1 MKAYLNNGIT
11 IEGTV
16 AEIKEFLE
24 GQHYTITT
32 TPNTTPVWFYPSQP
46 LDPKYNKF
54 EITCSTTDI
63 NNKQYH
69 HGTRRINAICSMTSI

>member
-24 GQHYTITT
+24 GQNYTITT
-32 TPNTTPVWFYPSQP
+32 TPNTTPI
-46 LDPKYNKF
+46 LDLSFATFRP
-54 EITCSTTDI
+54 
-63 NNKQYH
+63 
-69 HGTRRINAICSMTSI
+69 

>member
-16 AEIKEFLE
+16 AEIKRVFGRTAL
-24 GQHYTITT
+24 Y
-32 TPNTTPVWFYPSQP
+32 NYNYSKYYSCLVYPSQP

-63 NNKQYH
+63 NNK
-69 HGTRRINAICSMTSI
+69 TISSWNKKN

>member
-16 AEIKEFLE
+16 AEIKEFFGRTEL
-24 GQHYTITT
+24 Y
-32 TPNTTPVWFYPSQP
+32 NYNYSKYYSVWIYPSQP

-63 NNKQYH
+63 NNK
-69 HGTRRINAICSMTSI
+69 TISSWNKKN

>member
-1 MKAYLNNGIT
+1 MKAYLSNGIT

-24 GQHYTITT
+24 GQNYTITT
-32 TPNTTPVWFYPSQP
+32 TPNTTPNTTPIWIYPSLP

-63 NNKQYH
+63 NNK
-69 HGTRRINAICSMTSI
+69 TISSWNKKN

>member
-32 TPNTTPVWFYPSQP
+32 TPNTTPIWIYPSQP
-46 LDPKYNKF
+46 LDPKYNKYNKF
-54 EITCSTTDI
+54 EIICSTTDI
-63 NNKQYH
+63 NNK
-69 HGTRRINAICSMTSI
+69 TIS